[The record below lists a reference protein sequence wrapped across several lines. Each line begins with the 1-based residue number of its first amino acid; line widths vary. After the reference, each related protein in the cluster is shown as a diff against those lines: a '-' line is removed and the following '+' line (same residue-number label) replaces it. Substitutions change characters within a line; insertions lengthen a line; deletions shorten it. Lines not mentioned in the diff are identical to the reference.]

1 MVGEGALM
9 RGDGPGWRFSGG
21 ILVFGGSLGLGE
33 KDASRA
39 VHLDNDFT
47 NQGEKLQAEK
57 TPKII
62 IYPGIEPFS
71 LANGKTT

>member
-1 MVGEGALM
+1 MVVGEGALM

-21 ILVFGGSLGLGE
+21 ILVFGGSLNQGE
-33 KDASRA
+33 KDASSA

-62 IYPGIEPFS
+62 IYPGIPFS

>member
-1 MVGEGALM
+1 MVVGEGALM

-21 ILVFGGSLGLGE
+21 ILVFGGSLNQGE
-33 KDASRA
+33 VDSSRA

-57 TPKII
+57 SPKII
-62 IYPGIEPFS
+62 IYPGLPFS